1 MPSTP
6 EISSLMRLAI
16 ENMRF
21 RSSPKSLMAMLAC
34 VPLSMA
40 SMRWLIGCPISML
53 APTMVES
60 FCRTSLSS
68 SRCERLSSS
77 NGASISETLTP
88 RACSSSSAR
97 PVLRATVRISG
108 IESSSSSACRPMR
121 SDSSSEMPGRVLTL
135 IVNDPSLN
143 EGRKLRPSVKKVP
156 SAARKSTAVA
166 ESTLRLWL
174 SAQSRALR

>member
-1 MPSTP
+1 
-6 EISSLMRLAI
+6 
-16 ENMRF
+16 
-21 RSSPKSLMAMLAC
+21 
-34 VPLSMA
+34 
-40 SMRWLIGCPISML
+40 
-53 APTMVES
+53 
-60 FCRTSLSS
+60 
-68 SRCERLSSS
+68 
-77 NGASISETLTP
+77 
-88 RACSSSSAR
+88 
-97 PVLRATVRISG
+97 
-108 IESSSSSACRPMR
+108 MR